1 MICYNQ
7 SATIPG
13 TIRHTP
19 QILREI
25 YKAEQKTFTITP
37 TDFRV
42 PKVSRKTTM
51 SKKKK
56 KNTIEIKASN
66 LQFYDRTGFLILL
79 SGFIILS
86 FYMINKNF
94 IPTDELRLGHDYSLF
109 LPQLLDGVYW
119 WKVNGLFTVPW
130 FTPSYGGGLPNFP
143 NPQSIYYSVPQFLSF
158 ILDPLTSV
166 RYTLLIFGTVGFLGF
181 YFLLVNQVNFSKAAG
196 ILGGTLFLYNGFFS
210 SRMMIGHL
218 TFHSFMLLPLL
229 MLACLNNSWKWDRGL
244 LRKHLVDILIG
255 GLVCAYMIYSGAIH
269 ILPPVYLAI
278 VASGLVIGIINQKRI
293 HYTLFLAKILLT
305 IIIGLAISA
314 AKLNASLSYL
324 SFFPRDLYPLPGIE
338 GLGNVLRIFLKSVFI
353 APDADFANLV
363 TKNKEIVLEQH
374 EYDFNIGILP
384 LILISIGA
392 LYFIWAHIIN
402 RTFTI
407 RNFRFSIE
415 VLLFGIFFSIPLILN
430 YYTPDFN
437 KFLKSLFYFKNSST
451 NIRWFSMYIPL
462 LILLSCTSFDKVKWL
477 TTHRFILGLGGI
489 LLVLLNVL
497 ILDRSFY
504 AKQNY
509 SPLLISAAYQNLKS
523 GGLRPEI
530 SLMGSRMIYQTEQ
543 VNFIVEG
550 NELFIAGCSN
560 INPYEPLFGYRREN
574 FPRKQL
580 VEGEAMKEVEGGFL
594 NIKNPACF
602 VFPSEN
608 HCRPGDHFT
617 TKQNEAAAQFINYHQ
632 FPFSIPL
639 IQRISNFITLLSL
652 ISTILLLVFFL
663 LCNKK
668 KS

>member
-1 MICYNQ
+1 
-7 SATIPG
+7 
-13 TIRHTP
+13 
-19 QILREI
+19 
-25 YKAEQKTFTITP
+25 
-37 TDFRV
+37 
-42 PKVSRKTTM
+42 
-51 SKKKK
+51 
-56 KNTIEIKASN
+56 
-66 LQFYDRTGFLILL
+66 
-79 SGFIILS
+79 
-86 FYMINKNF
+86 
-94 IPTDELRLGHDYSLF
+94 
-109 LPQLLDGVYW
+109 
-119 WKVNGLFTVPW
+119 
-130 FTPSYGGGLPNFP
+130 
-143 NPQSIYYSVPQFLSF
+143 
-158 ILDPLTSV
+158 
-166 RYTLLIFGTVGFLGF
+166 
-181 YFLLVNQVNFSKAAG
+181 
-196 ILGGTLFLYNGFFS
+196 
-210 SRMMIGHL
+210 
-218 TFHSFMLLPLL
+218 
-229 MLACLNNSWKWDRGL
+229 
-244 LRKHLVDILIG
+244 
-255 GLVCAYMIYSGAIH
+255 
-269 ILPPVYLAI
+269 
-278 VASGLVIGIINQKRI
+278 
-293 HYTLFLAKILLT
+293 
-305 IIIGLAISA
+305 
-314 AKLNASLSYL
+314 
-324 SFFPRDLYPLPGIE
+324 
-338 GLGNVLRIFLKSVFI
+338 
-353 APDADFANLV
+353 
-363 TKNKEIVLEQH
+363 
-374 EYDFNIGILP
+374 
-384 LILISIGA
+384 
-392 LYFIWAHIIN
+392 
-402 RTFTI
+402 
-407 RNFRFSIE
+407 
-415 VLLFGIFFSIPLILN
+415 
-430 YYTPDFN
+430 
-437 KFLKSLFYFKNSST
+437 
-451 NIRWFSMYIPL
+451 MYIPL